1 MSVNSDLLKNTQNSF
16 QLFSNKK
23 VLQKGGCNGVGSSV
37 TMTSL
42 NNDASNGMGY
52 SRAAG
57 VPYVHCSQKGGAGYG
72 FDSKAAGSA
81 ATFRG
86 MYPAYSSYQKP
97 SQCGGKKRKR
107 KRSRKRSRKRKHK
120 RKSKKKKGGKRR
132 KSRKRRKSK
141 KKKGGVDPNDPRCAP
156 FCHLIRS
163 KRKHKRKSRK
173 KKGGK
178 RRKSRRKR
186 KTGTLTTLGSP
197 QMGGS
202 TVSYNLG
209 ASNPQVPWALA
220 NNSYGLNEKSCF
232 DNYNHFKKN

>member
-23 VLQKGGCNGVGSSV
+23 ILQKGGSKCHGTGSSV

-42 NNDASNGMGY
+42 NNEAHSGMGY
-52 SRAAG
+52 NRPAG
-57 VPYVHCSQKGGAGYG
+57 IPYQHVGGAGYG
-72 FDSKAAGSA
+72 FDSNAAGSA

-86 MYPAYSSYQKP
+86 MYPAYSTYQKP
-97 SQCGGKKRKR
+97 SQCGGKRRK
-107 KRSRKRSRKRKHK
+107 SRRRRKRKHK

-132 KSRKRRKSK
+132 KSRRRRKSK
-141 KKKGGVDPNDPRCAP
+141 KKKGGVDLNDPRCAP